1 MEEAKRR
8 LLLSMCI
15 SQWDEH
21 SILVLQGSLRNG
33 ISPILGKIMIFII
46 LLIFIGTC
54 NWVSTITH
62 TRLASYLPSG
72 SILYQ
77 FDMVYI
83 TAESRRGN
91 GLMSSA
97 LDFIFQVERSGFQ
110 TWLDDCVVFLGKTP
124 LFYTTFL
131 RPGVKMGTGKVSGQ
145 TWWNVGGTTNR
156 DIDWHPIQ
164 GKGGV
169 YYTPRHFMLWKVG

>member
-1 MEEAKRR
+1 M
-8 LLLSMCI
+8 
-15 SQWDEH
+15 
-21 SILVLQGSLRNG
+21 
-33 ISPILGKIMIFII
+33 
-46 LLIFIGTC
+46 TY
-54 NWVSTITH
+54 

-110 TWLDDCVVFLGKTP
+110 TWSDDCVVFLGKTP
-124 LFYTTFL
+124 LFYITFL
-131 RPGVKMGTGKVSGQ
+131 HPGVKMGTGKVSGQ
-145 TWWNVGGTTNR
+145 TWWNVGGTTNL

-164 GKGGV
+164 GKGGGV
-169 YYTPRHFMLWKVG
+169 LYS

>member
-1 MEEAKRR
+1 
-8 LLLSMCI
+8 
-15 SQWDEH
+15 
-21 SILVLQGSLRNG
+21 
-33 ISPILGKIMIFII
+33 MIFII
-46 LLIFIGTC
+46 LLIFTGTY
-54 NWVSTITH
+54 NWVSTMTY

-110 TWLDDCVVFLGKTP
+110 TWRNSKQSRKSKQIAERKHFFRL
-124 LFYTTFL
+124 
-131 RPGVKMGTGKVSGQ
+131 
-145 TWWNVGGTTNR
+145 VGGINTPCCIKPR
-156 DIDWHPIQ
+156 DL
-164 GKGGV
+164 
-169 YYTPRHFMLWKVG
+169 R

>member
-1 MEEAKRR
+1 
-8 LLLSMCI
+8 
-15 SQWDEH
+15 
-21 SILVLQGSLRNG
+21 
-33 ISPILGKIMIFII
+33 MIFII

-54 NWVSTITH
+54 NWVSTTTY

-131 RPGVKMGTGKVSGQ
+131 CPGVKMGTGKVSGQ
-145 TWWNVGGTTNR
+145 T
-156 DIDWHPIQ
+156 
-164 GKGGV
+164 
-169 YYTPRHFMLWKVG
+169 